1 MAVGLF
7 VVDRRFWCSGFV
19 LWCWNW
25 SFQASIFASLTFIIF
40 GASTIPFW
48 NSSTPVVG
56 LTPLQIPIS
65 DTATSD
71 VFSDNDSLITPSDED
86 ITDVTSGN
94 NATEITS
101 KCNVIENAS
110 TVNGNIRES
119 SAENSNV
126 MANTSIAKENTSESD
141 ARKSSVMESTS
152 IIKENT
158 SNTKKS
164 DVKENASKSE
174 SDEHTN
180 SLTNSGVNLVRPGSS
195 LNSGLLS
202 GGAEVPFSFAGDLN
216 SLSADLVSSGP
227 GLVSVLPSALVGSRP
242 PFFFW

>member
-1 MAVGLF
+1 
-7 VVDRRFWCSGFV
+7 
-19 LWCWNW
+19 
-25 SFQASIFASLTFIIF
+25 
-40 GASTIPFW
+40 
-48 NSSTPVVG
+48 
-56 LTPLQIPIS
+56 
-65 DTATSD
+65 
-71 VFSDNDSLITPSDED
+71 
-86 ITDVTSGN
+86 
-94 NATEITS
+94 
-101 KCNVIENAS
+101 
-110 TVNGNIRES
+110 
-119 SAENSNV
+119 

-180 SLTNSGVNLVRPGSS
+180 SLTNSGVNLVCPGSS
-195 LNSGLLS
+195 LNSVLLS